1 MNNEIEKLV
10 NKLNEYRYKYYNN
23 SSEINDEEF
32 DYYENKLKQL
42 DPTNPY
48 FKQVGAKLE
57 KDDEEVEHVLPML
70 SMQKVQTSEAAE
82 KWYNTLAKQF
92 GKIVWVDPK
101 LDGISGKLVYDKNGD
116 FVYAS
121 TRGDGLVGAKIKF
134 ADKMNIPK
142 KCIPNCELNGEFII
156 NKKWQTY
163 FNTSL
168 RNMCSGILKRKE
180 PSEDLKY
187 ISFVI
192 YNIRTYDSEFEFN
205 NRGDKINKIKSILD
219 NLNQHYDIIPLN
231 KTDNVTEMYNLYV
244 NKLRDEWEY
253 ETDGIILTVD
263 GDQSIYDLINSK
275 YKITTFNRY
284 NMAVK
289 PPANFAESE
298 ITDIKVK
305 VNRQKVSFVA
315 SLKPVQLLNVVVSNA
330 TLDNYTNMVTNKI
343 GIGTT
348 VLVKRTNDV
357 IPKVYNF
364 YNNPSKDIKY
374 LDITHCPSCG
384 SKLVQVYQDV
394 MCPNEF
400 GCMAIYE
407 SKISNIISK
416 FEILGI
422 GESIIKGI
430 CEIIDKYKDK
440 SIGYTLTLF
449 DFFAGFMPLSDGS
462 YKYEKDIEEMF
473 NGGVRPKNFKAA
485 MFNFF
490 NNNLTESKLISC
502 FNIPYIGETSLVE
515 HNIRS
520 LQQLRNYIDELEN
533 KVVLESV
540 FDSTLF
546 KWWKHNKIGRED
558 MICCVELLKQFFKTE
573 EEITSDT
580 HLYCISGP
588 VPDFY
593 GNKNTYATAISDINS
608 NYKYVKDVTSSI
620 EYLVTTE
627 TNTSKVIKAHKY
639 GVKIVDFDEFMKICK
654 K

>member
-1 MNNEIEKLV
+1 
-10 NKLNEYRYKYYNN
+10 
-23 SSEINDEEF
+23 
-32 DYYENKLKQL
+32 
-42 DPTNPY
+42 
-48 FKQVGAKLE
+48 
-57 KDDEEVEHVLPML
+57 
-70 SMQKVQTSEAAE
+70 
-82 KWYNTLAKQF
+82 
-92 GKIVWVDPK
+92 
-101 LDGISGKLVYDKNGD
+101 
-116 FVYAS
+116 
-121 TRGDGLVGAKIKF
+121 
-134 ADKMNIPK
+134 
-142 KCIPNCELNGEFII
+142 
-156 NKKWQTY
+156 
-163 FNTSL
+163 
-168 RNMCSGILKRKE
+168 
-180 PSEDLKY
+180 
-187 ISFVI
+187 
-192 YNIRTYDSEFEFN
+192 
-205 NRGDKINKIKSILD
+205 
-219 NLNQHYDIIPLN
+219 
-231 KTDNVTEMYNLYV
+231 
-244 NKLRDEWEY
+244 
-253 ETDGIILTVD
+253 
-263 GDQSIYDLINSK
+263 
-275 YKITTFNRY
+275 
-284 NMAVK
+284 
-289 PPANFAESE
+289 
-298 ITDIKVK
+298 
-305 VNRQKVSFVA
+305 
-315 SLKPVQLLNVVVSNA
+315 
-330 TLDNYTNMVTNKI
+330 
-343 GIGTT
+343 
-348 VLVKRTNDV
+348 
-357 IPKVYNF
+357 
-364 YNNPSKDIKY
+364 
-374 LDITHCPSCG
+374 
-384 SKLVQVYQDV
+384 

-449 DFFAGFMPLSDGS
+449 DFFAGFMPLPNGS

-473 NGGVRPKNFKAA
+473 NSGVRPKNFKAA

-520 LQQLRNYIDELEN
+520 LQQLRDYIDELEN

-593 GNKNTYATAISDINS
+593 GNKNTYATTISDINS